1 MNDECLCA
9 TTVERMCYTA
19 ATPRSFVEEDLNF
32 SLRVLRPCFS
42 QENK

>member
-19 ATPRSFVEEDLNF
+19 ATPRSFVEEDLSS
-32 SLRVLRPCFS
+32 SLRVLGPYFS
-42 QENK
+42 EENK